1 MAEIAPQNARK
12 AATPATAAVVPAQLT
27 ILPMQIERVNCARNT
42 IELTIATSVPRPRTW
57 LVRMLP
63 PPASVSNCNSYIYM
77 GGRDSS
83 RQCKENCG
91 LNLLLCMVKTN
102 FLSFPVMKNRFKPQ
116 LNI

>member
-63 PPASVSNCNSYIYM
+63 PPASVSNYNSYIYIAPYNA
-77 GGRDSS
+77 RKTVKAVDSIYCFAWS
-83 RQCKENCG
+83 KLIFYPSLR
-91 LNLLLCMVKTN
+91 
-102 FLSFPVMKNRFKPQ
+102 
-116 LNI
+116 

>member
-83 RQCKENCG
+83 
-91 LNLLLCMVKTN
+91 T
-102 FLSFPVMKNRFKPQ
+102 
-116 LNI
+116 